1 MSFCCDAHPSIK
13 TGIVA
18 CLRDRAENTDG
29 KHARMEK
36 KHLKKVFLAN
46 RASYTRSCTDTGHH
60 NLHRRKLNKR
70 RNRRYSF
77 PIYSVSQ
84 NTYEYADR
92 LE

>member
-1 MSFCCDAHPSIK
+1 MPKRQSGKH
-13 TGIVA
+13 
-18 CLRDRAENTDG
+18 G

-36 KHLKKVFLAN
+36 KYPKKVFLAN

-77 PIYSVSQ
+77 PMYSVSQ
-84 NTYEYADR
+84 NTYEYADG